1 MATNLNLDDAL
12 LDAARTAG
20 GHRTK
25 REAANTALRQYVE
38 QQLVAKRIAAC
49 TEAFADLAGTFDFD
63 PAYDHRE
70 ARRHVRGGA

>member
-25 REAANTALRQYVE
+25 RDAANTALRLYV
-38 QQLVAKRIAAC
+38 QHLANASRIAAC
-49 TEAFADLAGTFDFD
+49 TAAFAELGGSFDFD
-63 PAYDHRE
+63 PNYDHKS
-70 ARRHVRGGA
+70 ARAHVRGSG